1 MWTSSIL
8 YSSSFDYKSMKI
20 WWTHGN
26 LIDELS
32 VYMAIVLNQLCY
44 TNKLKDMLKNRET
57 RVDTGLDNLAKNKKS
72 NYVLLSQSVQ
82 LLPVFEIVQ
91 PSLFWRNKGVKFKI
105 DLQWFFL
112 LSNSLD
118 KVDINNTFFLQR
130 GKKPLSLSFLLIYF
144 FIIFFF
150 SISPCLTLIFV
161 KKKKCIF
168 E

>member
-1 MWTSSIL
+1 MV
-8 YSSSFDYKSMKI
+8 D
-20 WWTHGN
+20 THGN

-91 PSLFWRNKGVKFKI
+91 PSLF
-105 DLQWFFL
+105 
-112 LSNSLD
+112 
-118 KVDINNTFFLQR
+118 
-130 GKKPLSLSFLLIYF
+130 
-144 FIIFFF
+144 
-150 SISPCLTLIFV
+150 
-161 KKKKCIF
+161 
-168 E
+168 